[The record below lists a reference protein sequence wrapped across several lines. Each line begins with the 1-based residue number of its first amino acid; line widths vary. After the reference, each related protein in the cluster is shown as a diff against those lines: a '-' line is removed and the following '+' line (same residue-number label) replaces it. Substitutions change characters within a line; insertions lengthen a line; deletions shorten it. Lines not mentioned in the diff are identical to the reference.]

1 MVVVNPAAGPQAP
14 LRERLAP
21 IIENANLY
29 RVYPSGEEGNF
40 GSAAGGWT
48 FRLIESESS
57 ERAGLYF
64 YDLIPHR
71 SIMGS
76 GNAESVGRIALTRTI
91 NPNFNVPLEPSEYT
105 PSVGGDVS
113 IMAAPGIA
121 IFRFFNPNLGAFDI
135 RSADLGESEA
145 TEVPMGALTSVV
157 YKPDEKTIEVYY
169 ISDEKTVV
177 VQFSLLTTNT
187 TMRPVE

>member
-1 MVVVNPAAGPQAP
+1 
-14 LRERLAP
+14 
-21 IIENANLY
+21 
-29 RVYPSGEEGNF
+29 
-40 GSAAGGWT
+40 
-48 FRLIESESS
+48 
-57 ERAGLYF
+57 
-64 YDLIPHR
+64 
-71 SIMGS
+71 
-76 GNAESVGRIALTRTI
+76 
-91 NPNFNVPLEPSEYT
+91 
-105 PSVGGDVS
+105 
-113 IMAAPGIA
+113 MAAPGIA
-121 IFRFFNPNLGAFDI
+121 IFRFFNPSLGAFDI